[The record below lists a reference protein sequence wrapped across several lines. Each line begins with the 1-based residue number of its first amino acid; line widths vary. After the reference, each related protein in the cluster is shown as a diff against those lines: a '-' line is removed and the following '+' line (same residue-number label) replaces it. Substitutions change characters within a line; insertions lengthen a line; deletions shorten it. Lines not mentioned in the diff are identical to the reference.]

1 MADETW
7 TIKRCLAW
15 TENFLREKG
24 EERPNLAA
32 EWLLCAAAGLKTR
45 TELFMNFNEPLS
57 SSELETMHRAV
68 VRRAQGEPLQYI
80 TGETQFRTITVKCA
94 PGVLI
99 PRPET
104 ELLVEEVLSYLDA
117 EVLGADGRGS
127 RERSRLPW
135 NAEVE
140 RAIEEAKKESEHKVQ
155 SSDGALRR
163 MDEVDVFGARAY
175 TDELDKR
182 AEDEGAAGS
191 TTDEATRVSDGATP
205 SPDDAAKA
213 EPQAVVLASS
223 EPSRAKVL
231 EVGCGT
237 GCISLS
243 LAYERPGRVSCCAT
257 DIEPRAIELSCRNR
271 EALDLTE
278 ETVRFILTNLVS
290 RVPKDEWGT
299 FDVLVSN
306 PPYIPSDVMTT
317 LPSEVA
323 DHEPALALDGGQDGL
338 DIYRRLVK
346 AAPHMLK
353 RGGLFICELYEG
365 ACDAAADLCRE
376 AGFEE
381 VHIVRDLTDR
391 PRFVSARIP
400 LDFEVLPVGSR

>member
-15 TENFLREKG
+15 TENYLREKG

-45 TELFMNFNEPLS
+45 TELFMNFNESLS

-104 ELLVEEVLSYLDA
+104 ELLVEEVLSYLDT
-117 EVLGADGRGS
+117 EVLGPDGHGS
-127 RERSRLPW
+127 RERCQLPW

-140 RAIEEAKKESEHKVQ
+140 RAIEEAKKESEHKAQGSGEVMQ
-155 SSDGALRR
+155 RV
-163 MDEVDVFGARAY
+163 DEVDVFGARAY
-175 TDELDKR
+175 TDELDER
-182 AEDEGAAGS
+182 AEGEGDTDSAA
-191 TTDEATRVSDGATP
+191 DEASQVSDGEVLPTSYAVEVEAQAT
-205 SPDDAAKA
+205 
-213 EPQAVVLASS
+213 EPAPL
-223 EPSRAKVL
+223 EPTRAKVL

-257 DIEPRAIELSCRNR
+257 DIEPKAIELSCRNR
-271 EALDLTE
+271 EGLDLTE
-278 ETVRFILTNLVS
+278 EAVRFILTNLVS
-290 RVPKDEWGT
+290 RGPKDEWGT

-306 PPYIPSDVMTT
+306 PPYIPSDVMPT

-338 DIYRRLVK
+338 DIYRRLIK

-376 AGFEE
+376 ADFEE
-381 VHIVRDLTDR
+381 VRIVRDLTDR
-391 PRFVSARIP
+391 SRFVSARTP
-400 LDFEVLPVGSR
+400 LDFEVLPVDSH

>member
-15 TENFLREKG
+15 TENYLREKG

-57 SSELETMHRAV
+57 GSELETMHRAV

-104 ELLVEEVLSYLDA
+104 ELLVEEVLTYLDT
-117 EVLGADGRGS
+117 EVLGADARVV
-127 RERSRLPW
+127 RERAKLPW
-135 NAEVE
+135 NAEVK
-140 RAIEEAKKESEHKVQ
+140 RAIEEAKAESGQKPQ
-155 SSDGALRR
+155 GAAEVLQRV
-163 MDEVDVFGARAY
+163 DEVDVFGARAY
-175 TDELDKR
+175 TDELDDR
-182 AEDEGAAGS
+182 AESEGL
-191 TTDEATRVSDGATP
+191 SDSAPEDKVAP
-205 SPDDAAKA
+205 SPDGSAPALDGAA
-213 EPQAVVLASS
+213 EPESQESAPS
-223 EPSRAKVL
+223 EPSHAKVL

-257 DIEPRAIELSCRNR
+257 DIEPRAIELSRRNR
-271 EALDLTE
+271 EDLKLSE
-278 ETVRFILTNLVS
+278 EAVRFILTNLVS

-306 PPYIPSDVMTT
+306 PPYIPSPVMPT

-346 AAPHMLK
+346 AAPYMLK

-365 ACDAAADLCRE
+365 ACDAAAELCRE
-376 AGFEE
+376 AGFEQ
-381 VHIVRDLTDR
+381 VRVVRDLTDR
-391 PRFVSARIP
+391 PRFVSAHIP
-400 LDFEVLPVGSR
+400 LDFEVAPVGSC